1 MSFPSLQ
8 TPQRPLPGAFVQTPA
23 ASRYPG
29 PNPVRQLFRAPSS
42 NPAAV
47 GAPTAQGSQSA
58 VALLPQAQSQSQ
70 ALKPV
75 QRAGRTINEVL
86 RKDANFPELD
96 SYVKQGISSDYEI
109 PSVLGHDSA
118 WAPYQKTKMYDIPD
132 RIFEQYNHAQVSTM
146 MGLFSEL
153 NHAWIT
159 IDNALYIWDYTQT
172 NPELNGFE
180 EQSNSITAVKL
191 VVPRRGVFLDTITH
205 LLVVATTAEIIL
217 LGVGAT
223 TNPATGAK
231 VVTLFNTGMSLSI
244 KGIDVRV
251 IEGSAASGRIF
262 FSGGGDNEVYEL
274 TYQQEEKWFA
284 SRCGKVNHT
293 SPGYTSLVPTK
304 IIWGTSSKEYVVDM
318 TVDDSRNLLYTLS
331 SESSIRIFHMDTP
344 ASLKQVVEKK
354 RHECLRD
361 ISHMISQS
369 PLLDNNLKIVSIS
382 PISATEAAKLH
393 LLAVTSTGCRLYL
406 SATRGYGY
414 LAGKV
419 EAPTS
424 MQVQHIKFPPPDQ
437 QDPQPRSPAQPSGY
451 QPVEQ
456 PINTQ
461 SRALQYARRGLRYPP
476 GFFLCF
482 VAKDTNPNTDV
493 LFLSAPD
500 TGRIAA
506 ESRDISGQSSKF
518 YEQGL
523 WLKLDSRAEAI
534 GLVSNTFAAASTPI
548 GYGNE
553 LAVQFDEPSTE
564 MAVLTNTGI
573 YIIKRRRL
581 VDVFAAAIRQGDAEQ
596 GLEKQMAQF
605 IRHYGRSEVTAA
617 ALAVACGQGSE
628 GSSGERTAKVSDPS
642 TLEAARKAFIDY
654 GGSASLNA
662 DAVSDANEPAINF
675 VRPSAR
681 HDGLAMY
688 ISRLVR
694 SIWKVPVVREA
705 TLNVGAGANGTMS
718 LQSTVSGAKL
728 TSIQDDM
735 ARLNT
740 FLEKNSTFIQGL
752 AGPEGP
758 QRAATQMEEIT
769 LQGEHQ
775 ALRSLWALASNI
787 IEGISFVMMLF
798 EERMDELWASLDDT
812 TRQQL
817 RDLTYESLFTSDDGK
832 NLGKV
837 LVKAIVN
844 RSIANGSN
852 VETVADALR
861 RKCKSF
867 CSADDVLIFKAQEQ
881 LKKASELGSGTEVG
895 RSMLNGS
902 LRLFERVAESLTFEN
917 LQSIVEQY
925 VNLQFYAGAVQLCL
939 TVAYQGDRGN
949 MALSWVNDNRPAGDS
964 REKFFESR
972 KRSYDLIHLVLE
984 DLDRVSGQQP
994 EFNADGMYTVVAMKR
1009 QEAYA
1014 IVNEST
1020 DEVFHYDL
1028 YDWYLTQ
1035 GWTDRLLAIDS
1046 PFVISYLQKQSLTSI
1061 DRADLLWRFYA
1072 SGKRYHDAASV
1083 QVGLAKSEFPLDLK
1097 TRIEYLSRA
1106 KANGSTT
1113 TIGIARSAQQV
1124 LLREVTELLEIA
1136 NIQDEILQRL
1146 RNHPRLDQSR
1156 REEIVRELDGPVH
1169 SLSELFNEYADKAN
1183 FYDIC
1188 LEIFQ
1193 AAGHSNPSDV
1203 DVTWTNFLDS
1213 THGQILEKA
1222 AAAGP
1227 NEPLPAKPY
1236 EAIINAVRDLAY
1248 RLNRSESTF
1257 PPELLIPKLERYAY
1271 EQQRGVGPPTWV
1283 MDLFIEIG
1291 TAFERIIPIL
1301 EGMIHNDE
1309 APFHGRNRRFI
1320 ANDALYVIEK
1330 WYQDCIR
1337 HNREVFGGVDY
1348 AAGISTFLN
1357 MLTQNGLEGDKVY
1370 EAQELRVKI
1379 ERVLRR

>member
-42 NPAAV
+42 NPASV
-47 GAPTAQGSQSA
+47 GAPTAQGSQSS
-58 VALLPQAQSQSQ
+58 VALLPQSQSQSQ

-109 PSVLGHDSA
+109 PSVLGHDAA

-205 LLVVATTAEIIL
+205 LLVVATTSEIIL

-251 IEGSAASGRIF
+251 IEGSSASGRIF

-437 QDPQPRSPAQPSGY
+437 QDPQPRSPAQSSGY

-456 PINTQ
+456 QINTQ
-461 SRALQYARRGLRYPP
+461 SRALQYSRRGLRYPP

-617 ALAVACGQGSE
+617 ALAVACGQGAE
-628 GSSGERTAKVSDPS
+628 GDRTAKVSDPS

-728 TSIQDDM
+728 TSIQDDIT
-735 ARLNT
+735 RLNT

-758 QRAATQMEEIT
+758 QRAATQVEEIT

-1156 REEIVRELDGPVH
+1156 REEIVRELDGPVR
-1169 SLSELFNEYADKAN
+1169 SLSQLFNEYADKAN

-1193 AAGHSNPSDV
+1193 AAGHTNPSDV

-1227 NEPLPAKPY
+1227 NDPLPAKPY